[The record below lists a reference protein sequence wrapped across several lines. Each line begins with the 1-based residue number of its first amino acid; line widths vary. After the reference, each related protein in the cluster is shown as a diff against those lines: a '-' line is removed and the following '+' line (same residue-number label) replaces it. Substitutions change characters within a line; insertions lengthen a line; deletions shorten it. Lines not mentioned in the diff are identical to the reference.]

1 MFGEE
6 FFACMQAGIAASNA
20 SYKQVQAGANA
31 TSAAQLYAIN
41 MQFSN
46 GQAQSDKINNML
58 LLSVGGKNNAN
69 GAPAPENFTIQ
80 TLRGVTATVTA
91 IVPYAPQ
98 PDLYLVQVCAPSFRG
113 FW

>member
-1 MFGEE
+1 MFHGCV
-6 FFACMQAGIAASNA
+6 FQAGLAASNA
-20 SYKQVQAGANA
+20 SYKQQQPGNA

-58 LLSVGGKNNAN
+58 LLSLGGA
-69 GAPAPENFTIQ
+69 GGETAPTPEQFVVQ
-80 TLRGVTATVTA
+80 TSRGVPSAITA

-98 PDLYLVQVCAPSFRG
+98 PHLYLVQVRTLHFPRSIVLDN
-113 FW
+113 

>member
-1 MFGEE
+1 
-6 FFACMQAGIAASNA
+6 MQAGIAASNA

-58 LLSVGGKNNAN
+58 LLSAGGNNNAN

-80 TLRGVTATVTA
+80 TSRGVTAAVTA